1 VTSFVNLRASTLHVA
16 ARRRD
21 QCLVRRAAQD
31 LGIAFGGSDKRG
43 AELLAEERDK
53 AQAAL
58 KVCCSPE

>member
-1 VTSFVNLRASTLHVA
+1 MTSSVSLRAGTLHGA
-16 ARRRD
+16 ARWRD

-31 LGIAFGGSDKRG
+31 LDIAFGGSDKRG

-58 KVCCSPE
+58 KVRCSLE